1 MPIKF
6 LQPDLLL
13 HLEID
18 FSHILGEKIFPQ
30 NKNVYNIRHV
40 ELCSNL

>member
-18 FSHILGEKIFPQ
+18 FSHILGEKIFLQ

-40 ELCSNL
+40 ELGSNL